1 MFPLYVPVGGNY
13 YVLLLHYVTHG
24 SSRVST
30 VTCFT
35 CVRTCTTR
43 VCVCVPTTCTSTT
56 CTHYTHTQVYYPGS
70 LLRHIHRLVYW
81 DYMCVL
87 IRHHF

>member
-24 SSRVST
+24 SSRVSN
-30 VTCFT
+30 VFYLCAH
-35 CVRTCTTR
+35 
-43 VCVCVPTTCTSTT
+43 VCVCVLRT
-56 CTHYTHTQVYYPGS
+56 THTHKCTTRAAFYDTF
-70 LLRHIHRLVYW
+70 IAWYW

>member
-24 SSRVST
+24 SSRVSN
-30 VTCFT
+30 VFYCT
-35 CVRTCTTR
+35 CVRTG
-43 VCVCVPTTCTSTT
+43 VCVCTTCMYE
-56 CTHYTHTQVYYPGS
+56 CVYYALLYTHTQVYYPGS